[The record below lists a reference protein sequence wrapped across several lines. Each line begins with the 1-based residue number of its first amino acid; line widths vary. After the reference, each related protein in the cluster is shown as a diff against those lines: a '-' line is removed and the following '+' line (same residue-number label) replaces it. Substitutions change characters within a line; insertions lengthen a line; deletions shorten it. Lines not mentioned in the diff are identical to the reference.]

1 MNKTKYFFFVA
12 INALF
17 LFLASCKGTTPEPTT
32 EERMKKSWAVQ
43 SVTENGAAAYTNG
56 AANNTRPGYSQFQLN
71 LASPPSVTYRS
82 VDGQTFT
89 GTYSISG
96 STLTLTGLTP
106 QPTGTNGT
114 ISFNISN
121 LTDTGV
127 TLTRTTADPKTGNS
141 TNVYTL
147 KTP

>member
-1 MNKTKYFFFVA
+1 MNKTQYFFFVA

-17 LFLASCKGTTPEPTT
+17 LFLASCKGKTPEPTT
-32 EERMKKSWAVQ
+32 EERMKKSWTAQ
-43 SVTENGAAAYTNG
+43 SVTENGTSVYANG
-56 AANNTRPGYSQFQLN
+56 SGTRPGYSQFQLN

-96 STLTLTGLTP
+96 TTLTLTGLTP

>member
-1 MNKTKYFFFVA
+1 MNKTNYYFFIA

-17 LFLASCKGTTPEPTT
+17 LFLVGCKKNPPEPTT
-32 EERMKKSWAVQ
+32 EERMKKSWTVQ
-43 SVTENGAAAYTNG
+43 SVTENGASVYANG
-56 AANNTRPGYSQFQLN
+56 SGTRPGYSQFQLN
-71 LASPPSVTYRS
+71 LASPPTATYRS

-114 ISFNISN
+114 ISFTISSLN
-121 LTDTGV
+121 DNSV
-127 TLTRTTADPKTGNS
+127 VLTRTSADPKTGNS
-141 TNVYTL
+141 TNIYTL